1 MSART
6 FIRGDR
12 QIVVPHVPVSH
23 RLGCTANAQSPAPTC
38 QSVRLAF
45 ILETLSSAGNLRRH
59 VVKNLLAAALTTM
72 ALVSSTAIA
81 LAQQYGETVPIRRNY
96 LGQLACPRDY
106 VIQDNYCISIYSPGF
121 RGDYGGALPQRR
133 GYGYGAVTQP
143 WVNQNGALQCPSD
156 YVLDGANNCVS
167 IYARRRY
174 Y

>member
-1 MSART
+1 
-6 FIRGDR
+6 
-12 QIVVPHVPVSH
+12 
-23 RLGCTANAQSPAPTC
+23 
-38 QSVRLAF
+38 
-45 ILETLSSAGNLRRH
+45 
-59 VVKNLLAAALTTM
+59 VKNLLAAALTTV

-81 LAQQYGETVPIRRNY
+81 SAQQYGETVPIRRNY

-143 WVNQNGALQCPSD
+143 WINQNGALQCPSD